1 MVQLHLETSYLL
13 RALQNKNIAK
23 LPTEKV
29 GSSVL
34 VFFYFGVLME
44 NILPSFVAAPDT
56 GMNGITDLVAD
67 EFCFLTDGG

>member
-1 MVQLHLETSYLL
+1 
-13 RALQNKNIAK
+13 LQNKNISK

-34 VFFYFGVLME
+34 VFIYFCFLVE
-44 NILPSFVAAPDT
+44 NILPSFVATPDA

-67 EFCFLTDGG
+67 EFSLLTDRS